1 MDKKIYI
8 GTVALD
14 DEGNATIELE
24 LPYSNVSAAKR
35 PAASPEAA

>member
-24 LPYSNVSAAKR
+24 QPASIVSEAKR
-35 PAASPEAA
+35 PAAAPEAA